1 MKTNNLDELFLDT
14 LKDIYWA
21 EKHILK
27 ALPKM
32 AKGANSEE
40 LRNAFTEH
48 KDQTQDQIDRL
59 EKVFELAG
67 KKATGK
73 KCDAMEG
80 LLKEGE
86 DILSNFKDTDALD
99 AGLISAAQAVEHYE
113 IARYG
118 TLHRWATMMG
128 MDEAAKLLQETLKE
142 ESQTDDLLTK
152 LADSYANQ
160 EAMA

>member
-32 AKGANSEE
+32 AKGAHSDE

-48 KDQTQDQIDRL
+48 KDQTQGQIVRL

-67 KKATGK
+67 KKATAK

-80 LLKEGE
+80 ILKEGE
-86 DILSNFKDTDALD
+86 EILGTFKDTDALD

-128 MDEAAKLLQETLKE
+128 MDEAANLLRETLKE

-152 LADSYANQ
+152 LADSYANR

>member
-32 AKGANSEE
+32 AKGAHSDE
-40 LRNAFTEH
+40 LRNAFIEH
-48 KDQTQDQIDRL
+48 KDQTQGQIVRL

-67 KKATGK
+67 KKATAK

-80 LLKEGE
+80 ILKEGE
-86 DILSNFKDTDALD
+86 EILGTFKDTDALD

-128 MDEAAKLLQETLKE
+128 MDEAANLLRETLKE

-152 LADSYANQ
+152 LADSYANR